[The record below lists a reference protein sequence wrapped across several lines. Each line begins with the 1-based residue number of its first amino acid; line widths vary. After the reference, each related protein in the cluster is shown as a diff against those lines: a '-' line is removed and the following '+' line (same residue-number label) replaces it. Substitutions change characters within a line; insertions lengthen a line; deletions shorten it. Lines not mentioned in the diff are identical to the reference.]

1 MLVIDCEINFIQTW
15 SANCVITNSAEAG
28 TFAITDTKFYVP
40 VVTIKLLQKLKSGFK
55 CTIDWN
61 KYQSKI
67 SALLQNQYLDYL
79 TDSSFQG
86 VNRLFVL
93 SFENITDRTAHT
105 GYYFPKVEIKE
116 YNAMI
121 DGRSFFYHSV
131 KNDIRTFESIRKIAT
146 GQGDEYT
153 TDCLLDYPHF
163 KENYELIAVDLNKEQ
178 ALDVDSVAIQQINFN
193 EKSRASTTI

>member
-1 MLVIDCEINFIQTW
+1 MLV
-15 SANCVITNSAEAG
+15 
-28 TFAITDTKFYVP
+28 
-40 VVTIKLLQKLKSGFK
+40 
-55 CTIDWN
+55 
-61 KYQSKI
+61 
-67 SALLQNQYLDYL
+67 QNQYFDYL

-121 DGRSFFYHSV
+121 DGRNVFDHSV
-131 KNDIRTFESIRKIAT
+131 KNDIRTYENIRKIAT

-153 TDCLLDYPHF
+153 TDYLLDYPHF
-163 KENYELIAVDLNKEQ
+163 KENYKLIAINLNKDQ
-178 ALDVDSVAIQQINFN
+178 ALDADLKAIQQINFT